1 MCMTTYISG
10 RMHATPI
17 ALAVLSDGTRRH
29 LVALLGLQRELC
41 VCEMET
47 ALQQEQPAMSRHLA
61 VLRAAGWVRSRRESR
76 RVYYR
81 LARLP
86 AWARLLAR
94 ALSTGGVPPRTLHAS
109 RARLARFARR
119 AQRRTPST
127 S

>member
-1 MCMTTYISG
+1 MPLTTYISG

-29 LVALLGLQRELC
+29 IVALLGVQRELC

-47 ALQQEQPAMSRHLA
+47 ALQEMQPVISRHLA
-61 VLRAAGWVRSRRESR
+61 VLRAAGWVWSRREGR

-81 LARLP
+81 LATLP
-86 AWARLLAR
+86 GWARLLVR
-94 ALSTGGVPPRTLHAS
+94 ALATGGVPPRTLRAS
-109 RARLARFARR
+109 RARLARFERR
-119 AQRRTPST
+119 APRRTRSA